1 MGNNGKSN
9 PDNLLVSEESAA
21 LAEDTVEITST
32 DGMTVIT
39 IYRHYC
45 KGCEI
50 CAEVCPK
57 DVLKMVVAADRWE
70 GSIVEVVNMDN
81 CNACMLCEHQCPDF
95 AIEVR
100 NLKKEKKKEKEKM
113 AIG

>member
-1 MGNNGKSN
+1 
-9 PDNLLVSEESAA
+9 
-21 LAEDTVEITST
+21 
-32 DGMTVIT
+32 MTIIT

-50 CAEVCPK
+50 CSEVCPK
-57 DVLKMVVAADRWE
+57 DVLKMVVATDRWE

-100 NLKKEKKKEKEKM
+100 SLKKEKRKKAKEKIAGEK
-113 AIG
+113 